1 MKINEVGS
9 GRGPSSVKRKKS
21 EDGKGSAFASALRH
35 AAGGDEASA
44 VVETG
49 PVRTVDAVLAL
60 QESDDATE
68 RRARAQVRQYGE
80 SLLDRLDAIRHDLLM
95 GAVPKSRL
103 AEMAQSMRAHRARCQ
118 DPRLMDLIDDIE
130 LRCEVEIA
138 KLTR

>member
-1 MKINEVGS
+1 MKINEVGR
-9 GRGPSSVKRKKS
+9 GRGPSSVKSKKS
-21 EDGKGSAFASALRH
+21 GDGKGSAFASALRH
-35 AAGGDEASA
+35 AAGGDDAA
-44 VVETG
+44 PIMETG
-49 PVRTVDAVLAL
+49 SVHTVDAMLAL

-80 SLLDRLDAIRHDLLM
+80 TLIDRLDAIRHDLLM

-103 AEMAQSMRAHRARCQ
+103 AELAQTMRGHRSRCQ
-118 DPRLMDLIDDIE
+118 DPRLMSLIDDIE